1 MAHTFVSLLV
11 HLVFSTKHRE
21 NLITP
26 EIEPELFA
34 YISGILKNLGS
45 TCLEINGT
53 GNHLHALY
61 SHNKNVAL
69 SDTVMEVKKS
79 SSKWIKSK
87 GRFFRHFSWQQGYG
101 AFTIGQSA
109 VAAVRRYI
117 RNQKERH
124 KRRTFEDEFIALLR
138 KYQVPFDP
146 RYIWD

>member
-26 EIEPELFA
+26 DIEPELFA

-45 TCLEINGT
+45 ACLEINGT
-53 GNHLHALY
+53 SNHLHALY
-61 SHNKNVAL
+61 SHCKTIAL
-69 SDTVMEVKKS
+69 SDLVMEVKKG
-79 SSKWIKSK
+79 SSKWIKT
-87 GRFFRHFSWQQGYG
+87 RAPYFHNFAWQEGYG

-109 VAAVRRYI
+109 VPEVRRYI
-117 RNQKERH
+117 CNQKERH
-124 KRRTFEDEFIALLR
+124 KRRSFEEEFLGLLK

-146 RYIWD
+146 KYIWD